1 LGLLSRGGGAARPT
15 RNVIGMPSNR
25 SIAGAAEAVA
35 KKAQKEADGL
45 AAQVA
50 AVAEA
55 ARIRKMFAED
65 RRKLDTRYGAVR
77 SLENDT

>member
-1 LGLLSRGGGAARPT
+1 MTSK
-15 RNVIGMPSNR
+15 R
-25 SIAGAAEAVA
+25 SIAGAAEAEA
-35 KKAQKEADGL
+35 KKSRKEAEGV

-65 RRKLDTRYGAVR
+65 RHKLDTRYGAVR
-77 SLENDT
+77 GLDSDA

>member
-1 LGLLSRGGGAARPT
+1 
-15 RNVIGMPSNR
+15 M
-25 SIAGAAEAVA
+25 AGAAEAVA
-35 KKAQKEADGL
+35 KKARKEAEGV
-45 AAQVA
+45 AAHAA

-77 SLENDT
+77 GLDSDT